1 MGDRQFEIRWEPKA
15 GKSRSRGGAQDG
27 GWFDDDADAM
37 EWARGKL
44 RERVDLEGTTKGTLY
59 EIEKHRDRY
68 VTQLSG
74 G

>member
-1 MGDRQFEIRWEPKA
+1 MSDRQFEIRWEPA
-15 GKSRSRGGAQDG
+15 RDKSRSRGGAQDG
-27 GWFDDDADAM
+27 GWFADEADALK
-37 EWARGKL
+37 WARGKL
-44 RERVDLEGTTKGTLY
+44 RERVDLEGTSKGVLF